1 MGSCWQVLTSIWDD
15 LEWEYVKCSSFFIL
29 NPWTVG
35 IQIDSYFL
43 GLLCVTSVFPIQPW
57 IVYIQVSFSL
67 LCTVSSSKVD
77 FFDLGWTHQRS
88 KQPSN
93 GYPMWLSLYFGRVEW
108 QRFIHR
114 TIYLNICYFLRI
126 LPEKNMWVTC
136 PNGFWPV
143 FGESSF
149 KEQFQLLG
157 WVVWSA
163 DQLCWGKSMVETEGE
178 LTFGHEDG
186 TTLAL

>member
-77 FFDLGWTHQRS
+77 FFWFGMNTPKKQTAIERIPDVTFPLFWAGWMTAIYPPNDIFEYLLFFAYSSWKEHVGNMS
-88 KQPSN
+88 K
-93 GYPMWLSLYFGRVEW
+93 
-108 QRFIHR
+108 RFLTGLR
-114 TIYLNICYFLRI
+114 RKFL
-126 LPEKNMWVTC
+126 
-136 PNGFWPV
+136 
-143 FGESSF
+143 
-149 KEQFQLLG
+149 
-157 WVVWSA
+157 
-163 DQLCWGKSMVETEGE
+163 
-178 LTFGHEDG
+178 
-186 TTLAL
+186 

>member
-29 NPWTVG
+29 NPWTIG

-57 IVYIQVSFSL
+57 IVYIQISFSL

-93 GYPMWLSLYFGRVEW
+93 GYPMWLSLYFGQVEW

-114 TIYLNICYFLRI
+114 TIYLNIYYFLRI

-149 KEQFQLLG
+149 KEQFQ
-157 WVVWSA
+157 S
-163 DQLCWGKSMVETEGE
+163 
-178 LTFGHEDG
+178 
-186 TTLAL
+186 